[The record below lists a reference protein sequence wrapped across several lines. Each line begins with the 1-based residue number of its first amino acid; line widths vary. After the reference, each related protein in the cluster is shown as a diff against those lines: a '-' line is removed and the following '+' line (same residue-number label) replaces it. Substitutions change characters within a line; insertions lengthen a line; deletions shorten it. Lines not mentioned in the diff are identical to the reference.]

1 LLDLARSSI
10 HKEDMPIAVKQD
22 TCSNKLGPAWRPV
35 QAGNAVD
42 KARGTN
48 QLIGLTN
55 GEFNYV

>member
-1 LLDLARSSI
+1 MLQQVRPGLAPGAS
-10 HKEDMPIAVKQD
+10 
-22 TCSNKLGPAWRPV
+22 
-35 QAGNAVD
+35 AGNAVD